1 MEERK
6 GVITMKGQPLT
17 LLGKEIKAGEPAP
30 DYEAALKAVKEL
42 V

>member
-6 GVITMKGQPLT
+6 GVITMEGEPLT
-17 LLGKEIKAGEPAP
+17 LLGKEIKIGEPAP
-30 DYEAALKAVKEL
+30 DFEAALKAAKEL